1 MSAHGHVWGNF
12 DDRDLYNDRRRVT
25 PHLVAGDDVIAL
37 APLVMRM
44 SACSRCGLVGAR
56 EDRRDGV
63 SAYGLDL
70 DSLAVMRSAPR
81 CDGERDASAGT

>member
-1 MSAHGHVWGNF
+1 MSSHGHVWGNL
-12 DDRDLYNDRRRVT
+12 DDRDLYDERTVT